1 MRVRLQTAD
10 HIRLPSPVQEAQGA
24 TAPCDRARIVR
35 FTVCEEVYL
44 VALRFPHLRWGIFS
58 TLLSHTLPSLA
69 LLRLPHGRTSE
80 VLFR

>member
-10 HIRLPSPVQEAQGA
+10 HRRLPSPVQEKQGPP
-24 TAPCDRARIVR
+24 APSDRARIVR

-58 TLLSHTLPSLA
+58 TLLSHTLSSLA